1 MGILSGLWTGL
12 VWFGAI
18 GAALLT
24 LHSFYNLSKLRRPT
38 PTPAN
43 ITERVSILIPARNE
57 AHNIGACIESLLKQ
71 TNLSDG
77 EIIVLDDQSDD
88 GTTDVIREIA
98 GSERAVRVITGTD
111 RPEGWLGKTWAC
123 HQLQEAANGSVLV
136 FIDADVVLEPVA
148 IASTVQT
155 LREAKLD
162 LVCPY
167 PKQLAETTSERLIQP
182 LLQWSWA
189 TTLPLG
195 IAENSSRESLSAA
208 NGQFLAVDA
217 KAYQRAGGH
226 EAVKAAVLDD
236 VELLRAIKRS
246 GAYGTVIDGTTIA
259 TCRMYDN
266 WSELSAGYT
275 KSLWTAFG
283 SLGGSIGAMVF
294 LAILYLVPTIAMFT
308 GSVVGLV
315 GWLAAIAGRA
325 VIARRMQSPL
335 FPDAILHPFSIA
347 ILIWLTIRSWIGHRR
362 GTLQWKGRTLT

>member
-1 MGILSGLWTGL
+1 MGLLSGAWTAL

-18 GAALLT
+18 GASLLT
-24 LHSFYNLSKLRRPT
+24 LHSFYNLSKLRRPFISDD
-38 PTPAN
+38 N
-43 ITERVSILIPARNE
+43 VTERVSILIPARNE

-88 GTTDVIREIA
+88 GTSDVIREIA
-98 GSERAVRVITGTD
+98 GSERAVRIITGTE
-111 RPEGWLGKTWAC
+111 RPDGWLGKTWAC
-123 HQLQEAANGSVLV
+123 HQLQAAATGSVVV

-148 IASTVQT
+148 IAATVQT

-167 PKQLAETTSERLIQP
+167 PKQRAETVGERLVQP

-208 NGQFLAVDA
+208 NGQFLTVDT

-236 VELLRAIKRS
+236 VELLRAVKRS
-246 GAYGTVIDGTTIA
+246 GGYGTVIDGTTIA

-283 SLGGSIGAMVF
+283 SLPGSIAAMVF
-294 LAILYLVPTIAMFT
+294 LAILYLVPPIAMFT

-315 GWLAAIAGRA
+315 GWLAAIVGRA
-325 VIARRMQSPL
+325 VIARRTQSPL

-347 ILIWLTIRSWIGHRR
+347 LLIWLTIGSWIGHRR
-362 GTLQWKGRTLT
+362 RTLQWKGRSLT